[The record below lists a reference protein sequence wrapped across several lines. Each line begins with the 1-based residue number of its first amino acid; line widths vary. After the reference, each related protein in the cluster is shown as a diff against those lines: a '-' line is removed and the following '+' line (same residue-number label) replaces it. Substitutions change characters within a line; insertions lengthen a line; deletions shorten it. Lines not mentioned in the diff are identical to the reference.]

1 MYEKVHSQQVFFSW
15 MQVTWTLLFPIR
27 HRHQLHLSYFI
38 LHLEKKYLVLVF
50 VDSVYQ
56 ILLGMQFATVCQI
69 LVASEL
75 GLVSVWGHA
84 LIVKNLAV
92 LHAVQLPRRHLQHP
106 PSEVLLEVACSE
118 MVDAHAA
125 SAHVL
130 TACEE
135 ESVVAAHP
143 VPENLVA
150 IDGEKEAG
158 NAFERTFVGG
168 SVVMGHPALDTL
180 DCRAHE
186 SAVQAE

>member
-1 MYEKVHSQQVFFSW
+1 
-15 MQVTWTLLFPIR
+15 
-27 HRHQLHLSYFI
+27 
-38 LHLEKKYLVLVF
+38 
-50 VDSVYQ
+50 
-56 ILLGMQFATVCQI
+56 
-69 LVASEL
+69 
-75 GLVSVWGHA
+75 
-84 LIVKNLAV
+84 
-92 LHAVQLPRRHLQHP
+92 
-106 PSEVLLEVACSE
+106 

>member
-1 MYEKVHSQQVFFSW
+1 MIDTSSQPTSYSFVN
-15 MQVTWTLLFPIR
+15 TLDPSS
-27 HRHQLHLSYFI
+27 SYGSPGRA
-38 LHLEKKYLVLVF
+38 H
-50 VDSVYQ
+50 
-56 ILLGMQFATVCQI
+56 
-69 LVASEL
+69 
-75 GLVSVWGHA
+75 
-84 LIVKNLAV
+84 
-92 LHAVQLPRRHLQHP
+92 
-106 PSEVLLEVACSE
+106 LLEVACSE

-143 VPENLVA
+143 VPESLVA